1 MPSPAGWAE
10 VPCARC
16 GTRVAGIDFGEFCPT
31 CAADREGRAQKLAH
45 RISLSA
51 TVLVALYVLLF
62 VPRTSGLAQAY
73 GWIAVVATLMI
84 VRRVTLRVAREFLK

>member
-16 GTRVAGIDFGEFCPT
+16 GTRVAGIGFGEYCPT
-31 CAADREGRAQKLAH
+31 CAADREARARKLALT
-45 RISLSA
+45 ISLSGA
-51 TVLVALYVLLF
+51 VLVALYVLLF
-62 VPRTSGLAQAY
+62 VPKFGLARVY

-84 VRRVTLRVAREFLK
+84 ARRVTLRVAREFLK

>member
-16 GTRVAGIDFGEFCPT
+16 GARTPGIGFGELCPA
-31 CAADREGRAQKLAH
+31 CAALRDARARRLAYQV
-45 RISLSA
+45 SLGA
-51 TVLVALYVLLF
+51 TLLVVLYVVFF
-62 VPRTSGLAQAY
+62 VPRYGLAQAY

-84 VRRVTLRVAREFLK
+84 VRRVTFRVAREFLK

>member
-31 CAADREGRAQKLAH
+31 CAADRDARARKLSH

-51 TVLVALYVLLF
+51 AVLVALYVLLF
-62 VPRTSGLAQAY
+62 VPRYGLAQAY

-84 VRRVTLRVAREFLK
+84 VRRVTIRVAREFLK